1 MNTTELQQR
10 LNEPIECP
18 NCNHKHHDQTSQ
30 EATQTIQQLQNTI
43 TTLAQNW
50 QNQTP
55 KNIRHIHDTLTN
67 WTTQ

>member
-18 NCNHKHHDQTSQ
+18 NCGTQHHDQTSQ
-30 EATQTIQQLQNTI
+30 EAAQTIQHLTNLI
-43 TTLAQNW
+43 NTLAQNW
-50 QNQTP
+50 QTKTT
-55 KNIRHIHDTLTN
+55 KNIQHIHETLTN